1 MKGGVMT
8 TIVVYE
14 KDSRSVLAAIPIKDG
29 EAGILRKDV
38 EFQIFNGTEPVF
50 EETPNGPILKN
61 NTFIINLEGKDY
73 ENQ

>member
-1 MKGGVMT
+1 MV

-14 KDSRSVLAAIPIKDG
+14 KDSRSVLAAIPMKEG
-29 EAGILRKDV
+29 ESGILRKDV

-61 NTFIINLEGKDY
+61 NTFIINLEGKDH

>member
-1 MKGGVMT
+1 MDNVT
-8 TIVVYE
+8 VVVYE
-14 KDSRSVLAAIPIKDG
+14 RNTRSVLAAIPMKEG
-29 EAGILRKDV
+29 EAGIRRKDV

-61 NTFIINLEGKDY
+61 NTFIINSEGKDY

>member
-1 MKGGVMT
+1 MNNVT
-8 TIVVYE
+8 VVVYE
-14 KDSRSVLAAIPIKDG
+14 KNTGSVLAAIPMKDG

-50 EETPNGPILKN
+50 EETQDGSILKN

-73 ENQ
+73 EDQ

>member
-1 MKGGVMT
+1 MVT
-8 TIVVYE
+8 VVVYE
-14 KDSRSVLAAIPIKDG
+14 KDSRSVLAAIPMKEG
-29 EAGILRKDV
+29 ESGILRKDV
-38 EFQIFNGTEPVF
+38 EFQVFNGTEPVF